1 MYFACAGGES
11 HRSDRSSVATKRH
24 SRSFATKR
32 HRKHIGII
40 HSVCAFCASL
50 WLKKMTQLT
59 KARAA
64 EILQALRERYVLVL
78 GDVMLDEFVW
88 GDVTRISPDA
98 PVPVVDVRRESMHLG
113 GAANVLANL
122 VALGARGSVVGVVGN
137 DAAGRRLQTGLSE
150 LGIQDQYLVVDE
162 SRPSTTKT
170 RIIAHSQLV
179 VRADRESRSPV
190 TGKLEE
196 KIVASLKD
204 ALQHAH
210 AFVVSDYDKG
220 VVTPRILN
228 EILPVA
234 YEQVPVLIDPKLRN
248 FNSYRPATLVTPNHL
263 EALRMSD
270 SEDHSDDGS
279 HHAAKVIREKLGCD
293 AVLITRGDRG
303 MMLLEGDGPPVYVET
318 AAREVY
324 DVTGAGDTV
333 IAALASALASG
344 AKMIEAAS
352 FANHA
357 AGVVVGKVGTAT
369 ATADELLSTFEI

>member
-1 MYFACAGGES
+1 
-11 HRSDRSSVATKRH
+11 
-24 SRSFATKR
+24 
-32 HRKHIGII
+32 
-40 HSVCAFCASL
+40 
-50 WLKKMTQLT
+50 
-59 KARAA
+59 
-64 EILQALRERYVLVL
+64 VLVL

-88 GDVTRISPDA
+88 GDVTRISPEA

-137 DAAGRRLQTGLSE
+137 DAAGARLQNGLRE
-150 LGIQDQYLVVDE
+150 RGAEEGCLIVDE

-179 VRADRESRSPV
+179 VRTDRESRAAV
-190 TGKLEE
+190 TTKIED
-196 KIVASLKD
+196 KIVSCLKD
-204 ALQHAH
+204 ALKHAD

-220 VVTPRILN
+220 VVTPRILR
-228 EILPVA
+228 EILPLA
-234 YEQVPVLIDPKLRN
+234 YEHVPVLIDPKLRN

-279 HHAAKVIREKLGCD
+279 HQAAKVIREKLGCD

-303 MMLLEGDGPPVYVET
+303 MMLLEGSGQPVYVET

-333 IAALASALASG
+333 IAALASALATG
-344 AKMIEAAS
+344 ATMVEAAS

-357 AGVVVGKVGTAT
+357 AGIVVGKVGTAT
-369 ATADELLSTFEI
+369 ATADELLETFDTD